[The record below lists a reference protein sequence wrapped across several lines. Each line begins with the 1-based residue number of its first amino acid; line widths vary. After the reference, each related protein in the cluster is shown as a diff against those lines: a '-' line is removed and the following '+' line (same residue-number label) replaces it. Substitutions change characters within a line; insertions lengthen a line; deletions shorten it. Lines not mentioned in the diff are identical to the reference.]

1 MALSQGEIIEGLVA
15 GKIEVKW
22 LVNRVGN
29 CQNVGDLG
37 WNMAVYRRQ
46 EGGKVAVKWRIEQ
59 LARPCISGCSLDF
72 SSIPPSY

>member
-29 CQNVGDLG
+29 CQNVGDLR
-37 WNMAVYRRQ
+37 WNMAVYRR
-46 EGGKVAVKWRIEQ
+46 
-59 LARPCISGCSLDF
+59 
-72 SSIPPSY
+72 